1 MKKEDYD
8 IKIAIDN
15 VKYSHNNTKNRVT
28 KYTPYYLFYN
38 YDENISKTVLENTKN
53 SQKNINKN
61 KKLLNIDIKV

>member
-28 KYTPYYLFYN
+28 KCTPYYLFYN

-61 KKLLNIDIKV
+61 KNY